1 MTAVNMRNVLVLLGI
16 ILTAGG
22 VIYFA
27 TEFGVEL
34 SAWGRVL
41 DLFLLG
47 VVFVSLGYHFGSMGD
62 PTELVE
68 RSGWRWLKVTN
79 ALYILGA
86 VAAFAALIAFFAV
99 PDLDAIWKVGIT
111 IGLGL
116 GLILVAAWR
125 WEKKHPKKDTG

>member
-1 MTAVNMRNVLVLLGI
+1 MTAVHTRNVLVLLGI

-22 VIYFA
+22 IIYFG

-47 VVFVSLGYHFGSMGD
+47 VVFVALGAHFGATGD

-86 VAAFAALIAFFAV
+86 VATFAALIAFFAV
-99 PDLDAIWKVGIT
+99 PDLDAIWKVAIT
-111 IGLGL
+111 IALGL
-116 GLILVAAWR
+116 ALILVAAR
-125 WEKKHPKKDTG
+125 RIEVKKHKAD